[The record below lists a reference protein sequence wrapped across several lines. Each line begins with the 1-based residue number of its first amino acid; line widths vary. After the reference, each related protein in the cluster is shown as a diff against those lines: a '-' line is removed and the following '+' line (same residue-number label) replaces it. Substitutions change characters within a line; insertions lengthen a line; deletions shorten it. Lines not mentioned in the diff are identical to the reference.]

1 VSLTGEKQKMRIVA
15 IGGTF
20 EILHKGHHKLLSKAF
35 QLGDR
40 ILIGLT
46 SDEFVARQRKK
57 HTVSNYDKR
66 HESLV
71 TFLSNI
77 GKSNRAEI
85 IPLEDPY
92 GPTIDDDKIDGIVT
106 SRETMKTA
114 LAINKIRIQ
123 KEFDP
128 LRIYVVDLMLAK
140 DGLPISVSRILS
152 GVIDKEGKIL

>member
-1 VSLTGEKQKMRIVA
+1 VSLNGEKQKMRIVA

-20 EILHKGHHKLLSKAF
+20 EILHKGHRTLLSKAF

-40 ILIGLT
+40 IIIGLT
-46 SDEFVARQRKK
+46 SDEFVTRKQKK
-57 HTVSNYDKR
+57 HIVSNYNER
-66 HESLV
+66 HENLI

-77 GKSNRAEI
+77 GMSNRVEI

-92 GPTIDDDKIDGIVT
+92 GPTINDGHIDGIVT

-114 LAINKIRIQ
+114 LAINEIRTQ
-123 KEFDP
+123 RKFEP
-128 LRIYVVDLMLAK
+128 LRIYVVDFMLAK

>member
-1 VSLTGEKQKMRIVA
+1 VFLTGEKQKMRIVA

-20 EILHKGHHKLLSKAF
+20 EILHKGHRKLLSKAF

-46 SDEFVARQRKK
+46 SDEFVTKKQKK
-57 HTVSNYDKR
+57 HIVSNYNER
-66 HESLV
+66 HENLI
-71 TFLSNI
+71 TFLSNV
-77 GKSNRAEI
+77 GMSNRVEI

-92 GPTIDDDKIDGIVT
+92 GPTIDDAQIDSIVT

-114 LAINKIRIQ
+114 LAINKIRTQ
-123 KEFDP
+123 RKFEP
-128 LRIYVVDLMLAK
+128 LQIYVVNFMLAK

-152 GVIDKEGKIL
+152 GAIDKEGKIL

>member
-1 VSLTGEKQKMRIVA
+1 MSLTGEKQKMRIVA

-20 EILHKGHHKLLSKAF
+20 EILHKGHRKLFSKAF

-46 SDEFVARQRKK
+46 SYEFVTKQRKK
-57 HTVSNYDKR
+57 HTVSNYDER
-66 HESLV
+66 YENLF

-77 GKSNRAEI
+77 GMSNRAKI
-85 IPLEDPY
+85 IPLADPY
-92 GPTIDDDKIDGIVT
+92 GPTIDDEQIDGIVT

-114 LAINKIRIQ
+114 LEINKIRTQ
-123 KEFDP
+123 RKFEP

-152 GVIDKEGKIL
+152 GIIDKEGKIL